1 MTQIYPIE
9 LTANTTLSFTTE
21 LPDIQIDFPYF
32 PSPNW
37 QRLSPYHPLDITI
50 SPAKLIFNHHTDSGI
65 LFDLSP
71 WTYIRNIRDYPI
83 FLFIDGQKVQ
93 LSPDEAHYIQG
104 KTLSL
109 FAPAGSW
116 ADLIFITEAEAGE
129 DRYTKY

>member
-1 MTQIYPIE
+1 MTRIYPIE
-9 LTANTTLSFTTE
+9 ITANTNLLFTTE

-32 PSPNW
+32 SNPDW
-37 QRLSPYHPLDITI
+37 QSMSPYHPLDINI
-50 SPAKLIFNHHTDSGI
+50 SPGRLIFNNRTDSGI

-71 WTYIRNIRDYPI
+71 WTYIKNIRKYPI
-83 FLFIDGQKVQ
+83 FLFVNQQKIQ

-109 FAPAGSW
+109 FSPVGSW

-129 DRYTKY
+129 DKYTKY